1 MAIEVRVAHC
11 DDADAIS
18 AAHIDGWRVGYRHL
32 LPDEFLDAPEFA
44 QVRIDGWRAWT
55 WAAWAPNGEL
65 FAAVLDGDVIG
76 FGHAGPQRDDRS
88 VGEVF
93 GFYLH
98 SNAWGSGVA
107 DALMTRCLDHLR
119 SDGFD
124 RAVLWVLRDNP
135 RARRFYERLGW
146 RPTGGVDAIAEV
158 YGRPLPL
165 ALAEVEYGIA
175 LTEP

>member
-1 MAIEVRVAHC
+1 MVIEIRVAER
-11 DDADAIS
+11 DDADGLS

-55 WAAWAPNGEL
+55 WATWAPGSEL
-65 FAAVLDGDVIG
+65 FAAVLDAEVVG
-76 FGHAGPQRDDRS
+76 FGHVGPRHTEPD

-98 SNAWGSGVA
+98 SRAWGTGTA
-107 DALMTRCLDHLR
+107 DALMLRCQQQLR
-119 SDGFD
+119 DSEFEQ
-124 RAVLWVLRDNP
+124 AVLWVLRDNP
-135 RARRFYERLGW
+135 RAQRFYERNGW
-146 RPTGGVDAIAEV
+146 RPTGRVDAIAEV
-158 YGRPLPL
+158 YGRPLPQP
-165 ALAEVEYGIA
+165 LAEVEYGIT